1 MAVLYQDSRILSF
14 QLIDQKWELT
24 NEKPL
29 QTEEEEQY
37 VYSMLVSPTKLI
49 VLNQDTLTILDVQ
62 KFIDEEGEVV

>member
-14 QLIDQKWELT
+14 QLKDQKWELT

-37 VYSMLVSPTKLI
+37 VYSMFVSPTKL
-49 VLNQDTLTILDVQ
+49 VMLNQDTLTILDVQ
-62 KFIDEEGEVV
+62 